1 MLRSLRTSLQ
11 TQPKATRSG
20 AEGSKGLG
28 GQEGVTLVFFKCC
41 FVPLLHFPA
50 FLPFCLQ
57 FFLRVG
63 VILLALLE
71 KLNQGPTV
79 CSGNTNASWV

>member
-1 MLRSLRTSLQ
+1 MFRSLRTSLQ

-28 GQEGVTLVFFKCC
+28 GRDGVTLHFLQCC
-41 FVPLLHFPA
+41 FVPLRHVPA

-57 FFLRVG
+57 FSFVG
-63 VILLALLE
+63 RGYFACTTGKV
-71 KLNQGPTV
+71 KLG
-79 CSGNTNASWV
+79 TNCLQWKH